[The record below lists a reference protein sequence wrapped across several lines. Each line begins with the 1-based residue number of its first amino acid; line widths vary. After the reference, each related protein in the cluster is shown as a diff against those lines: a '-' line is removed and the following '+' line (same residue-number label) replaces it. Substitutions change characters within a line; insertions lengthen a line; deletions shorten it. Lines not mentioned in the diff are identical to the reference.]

1 MKLIRSWAPL
11 VDEMYGEYLN
21 VVIGMSADDF
31 FDMMW
36 NQKNEIYQDI
46 LKYEE
51 IFEFAWRKFP
61 YSDLTTD
68 RVSPWSPDVSFILVS
83 GKKTGGKLDLMRK
96 MHAPMG
102 PNQAAQHLEFSE
114 EFSTSSRGD
123 QIHTIQIHTKTD
135 SMPFADKFDVRER

>member
-1 MKLIRSWAPL
+1 MSLFHCVKIKLIPSLAPL

-21 VVIGMSADDF
+21 IVIDMSADDF

-61 YSDLTTD
+61 HSD
-68 RVSPWSPDVSFILVS
+68 
-83 GKKTGGKLDLMRK
+83 
-96 MHAPMG
+96 
-102 PNQAAQHLEFSE
+102 
-114 EFSTSSRGD
+114 
-123 QIHTIQIHTKTD
+123 
-135 SMPFADKFDVRER
+135 

>member
-1 MKLIRSWAPL
+1 
-11 VDEMYGEYLN
+11 MYGEYLN

-61 YSDLTTD
+61 NSDLPT
-68 RVSPWSPDVSFILVS
+68 VCISSCSLGIISILVS

>member
-1 MKLIRSWAPL
+1 
-11 VDEMYGEYLN
+11 MYGEYLN

-61 YSDLTTD
+61 NPVFY
-68 RVSPWSPDVSFILVS
+68 
-83 GKKTGGKLDLMRK
+83 
-96 MHAPMG
+96 
-102 PNQAAQHLEFSE
+102 Q
-114 EFSTSSRGD
+114 
-123 QIHTIQIHTKTD
+123 
-135 SMPFADKFDVRER
+135 PFASVRAALV

>member
-1 MKLIRSWAPL
+1 MKLIRSLAPL

>member
-1 MKLIRSWAPL
+1 
-11 VDEMYGEYLN
+11 MYGEYLN
-21 VVIGMSADDF
+21 VVIDMSADDF

-61 YSDLTTD
+61 HSDKPTV
-68 RVSPWSPDVSFILVS
+68 RISPRRPDVTNILVS